1 MNSVVFNQS
10 SMFPTISHSQIPL
23 QQLQQMRDA
32 NFGHV
37 INTQTHER
45 MGTNLHVPCFQPF
58 NITIPNNSVRRQHV
72 LHTDLPHTTRLP
84 TVKQEVLP
92 YTDSFNDG
100 QQNDA
105 TSAVFSAL
113 HQDPHYDAMNNSLS
127 TNIATLSTSY
137 WQPPHI
143 SHPHYQ
149 RTQSSNVQ
157 RQCPRSPLGELR
169 LPTIKT
175 SANVAANVMSEESD
189 LGYCSFSDMSTLQEI
204 SDAISF
210 SDGSDD
216 MFDDVQSNF
225 SDIIDDVLVNMVGN
239 DLIKAESAPP
249 LPEVTVTTLL
259 TVTDIEQHSKPTPPQ
274 PIHNND
280 QCDKHM
286 LGVHRADHCEQMIL
300 PVPVFSGYVPYM
312 MHPNSYTNYGISQAR
327 VDSYCK
333 LCDKFFQSK
342 SALRVHMR
350 QHRGER
356 PHQCL
361 HCQKSFTQKSTLRT
375 HIRTHTGERPY
386 SCQYCARAFSD
397 YSTYR
402 KHLRVHTG
410 EKPYTCHVCNK
421 GFTQSGNM
429 IRHREV
435 HFKKSE
441 QHVKQETSKYM

>member
-1 MNSVVFNQS
+1 
-10 SMFPTISHSQIPL
+10 MFPTIFHRQMPM

-37 INTQTHER
+37 LNTQTHGR

-58 NITIPNNSVRRQHV
+58 NITIPNNNVHR
-72 LHTDLPHTTRLP
+72 LHALHSDLPPTNRLP
-84 TVKQEVLP
+84 IVKQEVP
-92 YTDSFNDG
+92 MYTDSFNSG
-100 QQNDA
+100 QQNDV

-113 HQDPHYDAMNNSLS
+113 HDDQDYDAMHSSLP
-127 TNIATLSTSY
+127 TNLAALSTSY
-137 WQPPHI
+137 WQPPPI
-143 SHPHYQ
+143 SHPEYQ
-149 RTQSSNVQ
+149 RTQSSHMQ

-204 SDAISF
+204 SDAIGF

-225 SDIIDDVLVNMVGN
+225 SDIIDDVLVNMV
-239 DLIKAESAPP
+239 DTHPIKTEAASA
-249 LPEVTVTTLL
+249 LPEVTVTTLPE
-259 TVTDIEQHSKPTPPQ
+259 VTDIEQHSKPTPPQ

-280 QCDKHM
+280 QCDKQMAVVHM
-286 LGVHRADHCEQMIL
+286 TDTCEQRIL
-300 PVPVFSGYVPYM
+300 QNVPVFSGYVPYM
-312 MHPNSYTNYGISQAR
+312 MHPNSYTNYGMSQAR

-333 LCDKFFQSK
+333 ICDKFFQSK

-386 SCQYCARAFSD
+386 SCQYCARAFGD

-410 EKPYTCHVCNK
+410 EKPYTCDVCNK

-435 HFKKSE
+435 HFKKSD
-441 QHVKQETSKYM
+441 KQVNQEIPNYV